1 MNKNASVGI
10 PMKKICGRLTRI
22 LCTCAVF
29 VSLTGA
35 AYAQSAPVTLDR
47 KKAPVREILNEI
59 ERQTDYLFVYSSEQ
73 VDFSVSVTAHDEP
86 VQTVLRRI
94 FEGTPIRFTLEGKH
108 IVLRRQPQ
116 TAANAAAASPAKQT
130 VTGTVTDTAG
140 KPVVGATVLVKG
152 GTVGTTTDVDGR
164 FSLTIPAGSPL
175 EVSFLGYARQEIA
188 TPAARRSISVWKRT
202 PRRSTKWWSWATARS
217 SGAIWWVRSIRSTG
231 RSSKTV
237 RPERW
242 PVPCRGS
249 YRA

>member
-94 FEGTPIRFTLEGKH
+94 FEGTPIRFTLEGKTY
-108 IVLRRQPQ
+108 R
-116 TAANAAAASPAKQT
+116 AAQAASN
-130 VTGTVTDTAG
+130 
-140 KPVVGATVLVKG
+140 
-152 GTVGTTTDVDGR
+152 GR
-164 FSLTIPAGSPL
+164 
-175 EVSFLGYARQEIA
+175 E
-188 TPAARRSISVWKRT
+188 RRRGFRLRNRPSR
-202 PRRSTKWWSWATARS
+202 
-217 SGAIWWVRSIRSTG
+217 VR
-231 RSSKTV
+231 
-237 RPERW
+237 
-242 PVPCRGS
+242 
-249 YRA
+249 

>member
-188 TPAARRSISVWKRT
+188 TAGRTSLDIRLEEDAATLDEEEVVAYGPLKLRT
-202 PRRSTKWWSWATARS
+202 
-217 SGAIWWVRSIRSTG
+217 
-231 RSSKTV
+231 
-237 RPERW
+237 
-242 PVPCRGS
+242 
-249 YRA
+249 

>member
-94 FEGTPIRFTLEGKH
+94 FEGTPIRFTLEGKR
-108 IVLRRQPQ
+108 IGVPSKE
-116 TAANAAAASPAKQT
+116 NISCC
-130 VTGTVTDTAG
+130 
-140 KPVVGATVLVKG
+140 
-152 GTVGTTTDVDGR
+152 
-164 FSLTIPAGSPL
+164 AGSLKRP
-175 EVSFLGYARQEIA
+175 
-188 TPAARRSISVWKRT
+188 RT
-202 PRRSTKWWSWATARS
+202 PPRLRLRNRPSR
-217 SGAIWWVRSIRSTG
+217 VR
-231 RSSKTV
+231 
-237 RPERW
+237 
-242 PVPCRGS
+242 
-249 YRA
+249 

>member
-94 FEGTPIRFTLEGKH
+94 FEGTPIRFTLED
-108 IVLRRQPQ
+108 I
-116 TAANAAAASPAKQT
+116 SCC
-130 VTGTVTDTAG
+130 
-140 KPVVGATVLVKG
+140 
-152 GTVGTTTDVDGR
+152 
-164 FSLTIPAGSPL
+164 AGSLKRP
-175 EVSFLGYARQEIA
+175 
-188 TPAARRSISVWKRT
+188 RT
-202 PRRSTKWWSWATARS
+202 PPRLRLRNRPSR
-217 SGAIWWVRSIRSTG
+217 VR
-231 RSSKTV
+231 
-237 RPERW
+237 
-242 PVPCRGS
+242 
-249 YRA
+249 

>member
-59 ERQTDYLFVYSSEQ
+59 EQQTDYLFVYSSEQ

-140 KPVVGATVLVKG
+140 KPVVGATVLV
-152 GTVGTTTDVDGR
+152 T
-164 FSLTIPAGSPL
+164 
-175 EVSFLGYARQEIA
+175 Y
-188 TPAARRSISVWKRT
+188 
-202 PRRSTKWWSWATARS
+202 
-217 SGAIWWVRSIRSTG
+217 
-231 RSSKTV
+231 
-237 RPERW
+237 
-242 PVPCRGS
+242 
-249 YRA
+249 